1 MLEDLKSLA
10 LKSDLFLSEIES
22 QIVDHGD
29 CIQVQTTAQPH
40 YFWGNFL
47 IFPKPP
53 GSPALKEWKER
64 YRQLFNTK
72 DPGFYIFTWDVES
85 KAPSRELIQG
95 WERQELS
102 CSVDITLRHSK
113 PASPKI
119 VPNLKVRKLQLEEYE
134 LIPQLH
140 YNPASAFSGEQQL
153 AFMSKRVEFY
163 TLFQSKGLGERYG
176 AFLGKELV
184 GELGIY
190 FQDGIARYNEI
201 ATHQEHYRKG
211 ICSQLVQDSAR
222 LLSQEKE
229 VKHFVIVADRD
240 YHAINAYKSLGFE
253 EYQENYSLQWYD
265 KSRY

>member
-10 LKSDLFLSEIES
+10 LKSDLFLSEIQS

-47 IFPKPP
+47 IFPKAPID
-53 GSPALKEWKER
+53 SSLTEWKER
-64 YRQLFNTK
+64 YKELFNTK
-72 DPGFYIFTWDVES
+72 DPGFYTFTWDVETL
-85 KAPSRELIQG
+85 APSQG
-95 WERQELS
+95 LNQDWQKQGFS
-102 CSVDITLRHSK
+102 CNVDITLRHSK
-113 PASPKI
+113 PQSAKTLL
-119 VPNLKVRKLQLEEYE
+119 NLIVRKLQLEEYE

-140 YNPASAFSGEQQL
+140 YNPGSEFSRDQQL

-163 TLFQSKGLGERYG
+163 KLFQSKGLGERYG
-176 AFLGKELV
+176 AFLGEELV

-190 FQDGIARYNEI
+190 FKDEIARYNEI
-201 ATHQEHYRKG
+201 ATHHEHYRKG